1 MLNIT
6 DDERERM
13 IQAEYPHLEFERY
26 IIDEDEKDKFFWEW
40 GETWTLYD
48 IPDFALCRVDCLYS
62 PPNPKEFKEWKEK
75 HYVGNSTNIRWRLKR

>member
-26 IIDEDEKDKFFWEW
+26 VIDEDEKDKFFWEW
-40 GETWTLYD
+40 GETRTLYD
-48 IPDFALCRVDCLYS
+48 IPDFALCRVGCLYS

-75 HYVGNSTNIRWRLKR
+75 HYVGNSTSTRWRLKR